1 MVPEG
6 TAIMV
11 GKAWW
16 CFWWQESVAG
26 LRGTMTRSQGYQTRG
41 LATSDLLPSRRLCH
55 VNLQLS
61 P

>member
-1 MVPEG
+1 MLSVVAFPFTVAKYLIKIGKKNLLWVMVPEG

-26 LRGTMTRSQGYQTRG
+26 LDGTMTRSQG
-41 LATSDLLPSRRLCH
+41 
-55 VNLQLS
+55 
-61 P
+61 